1 MNGTSMTSTR
11 PTRDQA
17 LMQVAEVFATRS
29 TCSRAHVGVVIARD
43 GRILSTGYNGAPAG
57 MAHCDHTNEAKIIF
71 DPITHK
77 ELYGSAGKPPDPG
90 CKVAVHAEANAI
102 AYAAQHGIQLSGADL
117 YSTYMPCLPCA
128 QLVINSGIQRVLVRT
143 LYRDRSGMRLLEA
156 AQIEITV
163 LDE

>member
-17 LMQVAEVFATRS
+17 LMQVAGVFATRS

-57 MAHCDHTNEAKIIF
+57 MGHCDHSNEYSITL
-71 DPITHK
+71 DPIAHK
-77 ELYGSAGKPPDPG
+77 EMYGSAGKPPDPG

-102 AYAAQHGIQLSGADL
+102 AYAAQHGIKLDGADL
-117 YSTYMPCLPCA
+117 YSTYMPCLACA
-128 QLVINSGIQRVLVRT
+128 QLVINAGIRRVLVRT
-143 LYRDRSGMRLLEA
+143 LYRDRSGMRLLQA
-156 AQIEITV
+156 AKIEIMV
-163 LDE
+163 LDD